1 MSEVSDIGELMASME
16 PEIRER
22 DLVFCT
28 LDWDNLPEDPIDPLL
43 LFKEREGFTVIITEK
58 KAKTLNLSYNL
69 TWARIELTVHSSLNA
84 VGFLAEVTK
93 VLAENGLS
101 VNVVSA
107 FHHDHLFIPS
117 GDAKKA
123 LKVLTDLSSAYGS
136 Q

>member
-1 MSEVSDIGELMASME
+1 MSEVSNLEELMASME

-28 LDWDNLPEDPIDPLL
+28 LDWANLPQDPIDPLL

-58 KAKTLNLSYNL
+58 KAKTLNLSYTL

-84 VGFLAEVTK
+84 VGFLAGVSRA
-93 VLAENGLS
+93 LAENGIS

-107 FHHDHLFIPS
+107 FHHDHLFVPS
-117 GDAKKA
+117 SDAKKA
-123 LKVLTDLSSAYGS
+123 LKALKELSSSYGS